1 MEWLEASFPLFLL
14 LLCRMTA
21 FFVIAPVFN
30 GNGVPLQFKVGLAAL
45 ITLLAM
51 GGPFLSGQEQIAF
64 DWTFPFLVMQEVVI
78 GLSLGFIAVLFFTA
92 LQVAGMIID
101 VQMGFIIANVI
112 DPQTGAQT
120 PLMGSFKYLLAIL
133 VFLSLN
139 GHHMLLD
146 GVMASMQVAPVGRTP
161 VFSWDSGSL
170 AQLMTVSFT
179 EMFMLAVKI
188 AAPIA
193 TSLFLVDV
201 GLGVIART
209 VPQMNVFVIGLPV
222 KIFTSFAVLL
232 LVLPGFVWLFDRLFQ
247 QIAATMR
254 ELINTVGA

>member
-1 MEWLEASFPLFLL
+1 MEWFETSFPLFLL
-14 LLCRMTA
+14 LLCRVTA
-21 FFVIAPVFN
+21 FFVIAPIFS
-30 GNGVPLQFKVGLAAL
+30 GYGVPTHFRVGLAVL
-45 ITLLAM
+45 FTLLAA
-51 GGPFLSGQEQIAF
+51 GSLPVEEPIVF
-64 DWTFPFLVMQEVVI
+64 DVTFPLLVIQEVAI
-78 GLSLGFIAVLFFTA
+78 GLSLGFIAMLFFTA
-92 LQVAGMIID
+92 LQVAGTVID

-120 PLMGSFKYLLAIL
+120 PLTGSFKYLLAIL

-146 GVMASMQVAPVGRTP
+146 GVMSSMQVAPVGRTP

-170 AQLMTVSFT
+170 AQLMTLSFN
-179 EMFMLAVKI
+179 EMFMLSFKI

-193 TSLFLVDV
+193 TALFLVDV

-209 VPQMNVFVIGLPV
+209 VPQMNVFVVGLPV

-232 LVLPGFVWLFDRLFQ
+232 LVLPGFVWLFDQLFQ
-247 QIAATMR
+247 QIATTMR
-254 ELINTVGA
+254 ELINMVGA